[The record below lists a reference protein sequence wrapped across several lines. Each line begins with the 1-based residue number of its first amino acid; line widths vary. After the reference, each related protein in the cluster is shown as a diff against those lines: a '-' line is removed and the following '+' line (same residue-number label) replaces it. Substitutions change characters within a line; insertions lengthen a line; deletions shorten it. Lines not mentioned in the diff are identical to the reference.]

1 MSDNMKDYRFD
12 LQKNP
17 KSIIKVIGVGGGG
30 SNAVNHMFSLGIK
43 DVEFVVVNTDA
54 QALKSSPVPL
64 RLQLG
69 ANLTEGLGAGAN
81 PEQGKNAA
89 IESEDEIR
97 ELLADNTKM
106 VFITAGMG
114 GGTGTGAAPVV
125 ARVAKELNIL
135 TVGIVTAPFMFEGRK
150 KMNVAQAGIEALREN
165 CDTVLVILND
175 KLREIYGNLAIRT
188 AFSKADDILSTAARS
203 IAEIITVHQDVN
215 VDFEDVKTV
224 MKDAG
229 AAVMGSSTEEGEGR
243 AIRAAGA
250 AISSPLLNNV
260 DIKGAEKILLS
271 IMSGEDEEL
280 SMDELSEIT
289 EYIQEKAGDNAEVIF
304 GQGIDPELNKA
315 IRVTVIA
322 TGFAMDRLE
331 GASNKKI
338 ETAKPAEPVSA
349 PAPAPEA
356 STPAEE
362 VQEEKTM
369 IHLESGK
376 SEKVKEDSVPGG
388 STFVFSMPKT
398 PAPTPDP
405 EPVSEEKPVAETPQ
419 KSEPTPEPKPAPKRE
434 GLFSFMKPKEESK
447 PEAPKPAQ
455 EKIVHDLFEEE
466 EAKKPAAEEETKK
479 EEEPAAPAFANDYY
493 EQMKQK
499 AIQRAH
505 ERFEKLKGNRT
516 FNPTPEELKEKM
528 EVPAYQRK
536 NVVLNEPQH
545 SSEPSISKY
554 NLNDDNEILGNNRF
568 LHDNVD

>member
-12 LQKNP
+12 LPKNQ

-30 SNAVNHMFSLGIK
+30 SNAVNHMYGLGIK

-81 PEQGKNAA
+81 PEQGKCAA
-89 IESEDEIR
+89 LESEEEIR

-114 GGTGTGAAPVV
+114 GGTGTGAAPIV
-125 ARVAKELNIL
+125 AKIAKELNIL
-135 TVGIVTAPFMFEGRK
+135 TVGIVTAPFMFEGKK
-150 KMNVAQAGIEALREN
+150 KMAVAQAGIESLREN

-203 IAEIITVHQDVN
+203 IAEIITIHQDVN

-229 AAVMGSSTEEGEGR
+229 AAVMGSATEEGEGR
-243 AIRAAGA
+243 AIRAAGS

-260 DIKGAEKILLS
+260 DIKGAQKILLS
-271 IMSGEDEEL
+271 IMSGEEEEL
-280 SMDELSEIT
+280 SMDELSDIT

-304 GQGIDPELNKA
+304 GQGIDPELGRA

-322 TGFAMDRLE
+322 TGFEMDRL
-331 GASNKKI
+331 ANVPLT
-338 ETAKPAEPVSA
+338 TATTAPVSA
-349 PAPAPEA
+349 FSTPVAAPAPTPAPAPEQ
-356 STPAEE
+356 
-362 VQEEKTM
+362 VKTV
-369 IHLESGK
+369 IDLDSGK
-376 SEKVKEDSVPGG
+376 SAQVKEEPIAEG
-388 STFVFSMPKT
+388 STFTFSFPKAPVAVAT
-398 PAPTPDP
+398 PVV
-405 EPVSEEKPVAETPQ
+405 EEEEKEELFSFDFQPVAEALVVEEPQ
-419 KSEPTPEPKPAPKRE
+419 QV
-434 GLFSFMKPKEESK
+434 EEK
-447 PEAPKPAQ
+447 V
-455 EKIVHDLFEEE
+455 VHNLYQEE
-466 EAKKPAAEEETKK
+466 EAPVA
-479 EEEPAAPAFANDYY
+479 AAPVESDEPQQPSAPVFATDYY
-493 EQMKQK
+493 EQMKMK

-505 ERFEKLKGNRT
+505 ERFEKLKGGRALT
-516 FNPTPEELKEKM
+516 TASDDLTEKM
-528 EVPAYQRK
+528 VVPAYQRK
-536 NVVLNEPQH
+536 NVILNEPQH
-545 SSEPSISKY
+545 SSESSLSRF
-554 NLNDDNEILGNNRF
+554 NLSEENEILGNNRF

>member
-12 LQKNP
+12 LPKNQ

-30 SNAVNHMFSLGIK
+30 SNAVNHMYGLGIK

-81 PEQGKNAA
+81 PEQGKCAA
-89 IESEDEIR
+89 LESEDEIR

-114 GGTGTGAAPVV
+114 GGTGTGAAPIV
-125 ARVAKELNIL
+125 AKIAKELNIL
-135 TVGIVTAPFMFEGRK
+135 TVGIVTAPFMFEGKK
-150 KMNVAQAGIEALREN
+150 KMAVAQAGIESLREN

-203 IAEIITVHQDVN
+203 IAEIITIHQDVN

-229 AAVMGSSTEEGEGR
+229 AAVMGSATEEGEGR
-243 AIRAAGA
+243 AIRAAGS

-260 DIKGAEKILLS
+260 DIKGAQKILLS
-271 IMSGEDEEL
+271 IMSGEEEEL
-280 SMDELSEIT
+280 SMDELSDIT

-304 GQGIDPELNKA
+304 GQGIDPELGRA

-322 TGFAMDRLE
+322 TGFEMDRL
-331 GASNKKI
+331 ANVPLTSA
-338 ETAKPAEPVSA
+338 TSA
-349 PAPAPEA
+349 PVTASSTPIAPTLAPAPEQ
-356 STPAEE
+356 
-362 VQEEKTM
+362 VKTV
-369 IHLESGK
+369 IDLDSGK
-376 SEKVKEDSVPGG
+376 SAQVKEEPISEGT
-388 STFVFSMPKT
+388 TFTFSLPKAPVAVVT
-398 PAPTPDP
+398 PVL
-405 EPVSEEKPVAETPQ
+405 EMEEEKEEELFSFDIQPVAEGPVMEEPQ
-419 KSEPTPEPKPAPKRE
+419 VE
-434 GLFSFMKPKEESK
+434 
-447 PEAPKPAQ
+447 
-455 EKIVHDLFEEE
+455 EKIVHELYQEQVTPV
-466 EAKKPAAEEETKK
+466 ASAPVETD
-479 EEEPAAPAFANDYY
+479 EPQQPTAPVFATDYY
-493 EQMKQK
+493 EQMKMK

-505 ERFEKLKGNRT
+505 ERFEKLKGGRSLT
-516 FNPTPEELKEKM
+516 TASDDLTDKM
-528 EVPAYQRK
+528 VVPAYQRK
-536 NVVLNEPQH
+536 NVILNEPQH
-545 SSEPSISKY
+545 SSESSLSRF
-554 NLNDDNEILGNNRF
+554 NLNEENEILGNNRF

>member
-30 SNAVNHMFSLGIK
+30 SNAVNHMFGLGIK

-81 PEQGKNAA
+81 PEQGRNAA

-125 ARVAKELNIL
+125 ARIAKELNIL
-135 TVGIVTAPFMFEGRK
+135 TVGIVTAPFMFEGKK

-271 IMSGEDEEL
+271 IMSGEEEEL

-304 GQGIDPELNKA
+304 GQGIDQELGKA

-322 TGFAMDRLE
+322 TGFEMDRLE
-331 GASNKKI
+331 GTGAKV
-338 ETAKPAEPVSA
+338 ETQKAE
-349 PAPAPEA
+349 PAPAPVA
-356 STPAEE
+356 STPVEE
-362 VQEEKTM
+362 VEEEKTV
-369 IHLESGK
+369 INLDSGK
-376 SEKVKEDSVPGG
+376 SEKVKEESVANG
-388 STFVFSMPKT
+388 STFVFSMPKS
-398 PAPTPDP
+398 PVPTPT
-405 EPVSEEKPVAETPQ
+405 PVPVEKPVAETP
-419 KSEPTPEPKPAPKRE
+419 KREEPIEPPKPAPKKE
-434 GLFSFMKPKEESK
+434 SLFSFIKPKEEGK
-447 PEAPKPAQ
+447 AEAPKPAQ

-466 EAKKPAAEEETKK
+466 DEKKHVEEPKK
-479 EEEPAAPAFANDYY
+479 EEPATPAFANDYY

-505 ERFEKLKGNRT
+505 ERFEKLKGSRA

-536 NVVLNEPQH
+536 NVVLKEPQH

-554 NLNDDNEILGNNRF
+554 NLSDDNEILGNNRF

>member
-1 MSDNMKDYRFD
+1 MKDYRFD
-12 LQKNP
+12 LPKNQ

-30 SNAVNHMFSLGIK
+30 SNAVNHMYGLGIK

-81 PEQGKNAA
+81 PEQGRSAA
-89 IESEDEIR
+89 LESEEEIR

-114 GGTGTGAAPVV
+114 GGTGTGAAPIV
-125 ARVAKELNIL
+125 ARIAKELNIL
-135 TVGIVTAPFMFEGRK
+135 TVGIVTAPFMFEGKK
-150 KMNVAQAGIEALREN
+150 KMAVAQAGIESLREN

-203 IAEIITVHQDVN
+203 IAEIITIHQDVN

-229 AAVMGSSTEEGEGR
+229 AAVMGSATEEGEGR

-260 DIKGAEKILLS
+260 DIKGAQKILLS

-280 SMDELSEIT
+280 SMDELSDIT

-304 GQGIDPELNKA
+304 GQGIDPELGSA

-322 TGFAMDRLE
+322 TGFEMDRLSV
-331 GASNKKI
+331 APRTSSN
-338 ETAKPAEPVSA
+338 AAPVSA
-349 PAPAPEA
+349 FASPIPVAPVAPAP
-356 STPAEE
+356 STE
-362 VQEEKTM
+362 QIKTV
-369 IHLESGK
+369 INLDSGK
-376 SEKVKEDSVPGG
+376 SEQVREEPISGG
-388 STFVFSMPKT
+388 ASFSFSFPKAPAVVTT
-398 PAPTPDP
+398 PT
-405 EPVSEEKPVAETPQ
+405 SEEENIEEEEFSFEIQPVMETPIPVAAAPIVEDETI
-419 KSEPTPEPKPAPKRE
+419 
-434 GLFSFMKPKEESK
+434 EE
-447 PEAPKPAQ
+447 
-455 EKIVHDLFEEE
+455 EKIVHNLYQEHE
-466 EAKKPAAEEETKK
+466 
-479 EEEPAAPAFANDYY
+479 APATSNTLVQEQPVTPVFGNDYY
-493 EQMKQK
+493 EQMKLR

-505 ERFEKLKGNRT
+505 ERFEKLKGGRS
-516 FNPTPEELKEKM
+516 FPTSSDDLTEKM

-545 SSEPSISKY
+545 SSESTLSRFK
-554 NLNDDNEILGNNRF
+554 LNEENEILGNNRF

>member
-12 LQKNP
+12 LPKNQ

-30 SNAVNHMFSLGIK
+30 SNAVNHMYGQGIK

-81 PEQGKNAA
+81 PEQGRSAA
-89 IESEDEIR
+89 LESQDEIR

-114 GGTGTGAAPVV
+114 GGTGTGAAPIV
-125 ARVAKELNIL
+125 AKIAKELNIL
-135 TVGIVTAPFMFEGRK
+135 TVGIVTAPFVFEGKK
-150 KMNVAQAGIEALREN
+150 KMAVAQAGIEALKEN

-188 AFSKADDILSTAARS
+188 AFSKADDILTTAAKS
-203 IAEIITVHQDVN
+203 IAEIITIHQDVN

-260 DIKGAEKILLS
+260 DIKGAQKILLS
-271 IMSGEDEEL
+271 IMSGEEEEL

-304 GQGIDPELNKA
+304 GQGIDPELGKA

-322 TGFAMDRLE
+322 TGFEMDKLSE
-331 GASNKKI
+331 
-338 ETAKPAEPVSA
+338 KPRNREFAAPVSA
-349 PAPAPEA
+349 FANPIA
-356 STPAEE
+356 STPVPTPE
-362 VQEEKTM
+362 VVKTV
-369 IHLESGK
+369 INLESGK
-376 SEKVKEDSVPGG
+376 SQQVKEEPISGG
-388 STFVFSMPKT
+388 ATFTFNLPK
-398 PAPTPDP
+398 APISA
-405 EPVSEEKPVAETPQ
+405 PVKPLEEEKDEFPFFVTPILEEKAEPILEAA
-419 KSEPTPEPKPAPKRE
+419 EP
-434 GLFSFMKPKEESK
+434 
-447 PEAPKPAQ
+447 
-455 EKIVHDLFEEE
+455 EKIVHDLYEQ
-466 EAKKPAAEEETKK
+466 AESKAEKLPRES
-479 EEEPAAPAFANDYY
+479 EPVAPVFANDYY

-505 ERFEKLKGNRT
+505 ERFEKLKGNRAY
-516 FNPTPEELKEKM
+516 NPSPEDLKEKM
-528 EVPAYQRK
+528 TVPAYQRK

-545 SSEPSISKY
+545 SSEPAISKY
-554 NLNDDNEILGNNRF
+554 NLSDENEILGNNRF

>member
-1 MSDNMKDYRFD
+1 MKDYRFD
-12 LQKNP
+12 LPKNS

-30 SNAVNHMFSLGIK
+30 SNAVNHMFSQGIK

-89 IESEDEIR
+89 LESEAEIR

-125 ARVAKELNIL
+125 ARIAKELNIL
-135 TVGIVTAPFMFEGRK
+135 TVGIVTAPFMFEGKK
-150 KMNVAQAGIEALREN
+150 KMNVAQQGIESLREN

-203 IAEIITVHQDVN
+203 IAEIITIHQDVN

-224 MKDAG
+224 MKNAG

-260 DIKGAEKILLS
+260 DIRGAEKILLS

-304 GQGIDPELNKA
+304 GQGIDPDLGKG

-322 TGFAMDRLE
+322 TGFEMDRLA
-331 GASNKKI
+331 G
-338 ETAKPAEPVSA
+338 TARKEMLKAA
-349 PAPAPEA
+349 QPAPTFTLPEIKAPVDE
-356 STPAEE
+356 PQ
-362 VQEEKTM
+362 VEKTL
-369 IHLESGK
+369 INLNSGK
-376 SEKVKEDSVPGG
+376 SKIVKEEAIDED
-388 STFVFSMPKT
+388 STFVFSFPK
-398 PAPTPDP
+398 AMN
-405 EPVSEEKPVAETPQ
+405 
-419 KSEPTPEPKPAPKRE
+419 PKPALTPEVETPKE
-434 GLFSFMKPKEESK
+434 KAFSFEVKKEKIE
-447 PEAPKPAQ
+447 EAA
-455 EKIVHDLFEEE
+455 EKIVHDLFEE
-466 EAKKPAAEEETKK
+466 K
-479 EEEPAAPAFANDYY
+479 EEEQKPAEKLEKVNEPATMGFANDYY

-516 FNPTPEELKEKM
+516 FNPTPDELKEKL

-554 NLNDDNEILGNNRF
+554 NLSDENEILGNNRF

>member
-12 LQKNP
+12 LPKNQ

-30 SNAVNHMFSLGIK
+30 SNAVNHMYSQGIK

-81 PEQGKNAA
+81 PEQGRNAA
-89 IESEDEIR
+89 LESQDEIR

-114 GGTGTGAAPVV
+114 GGTGTGAAPIV
-125 ARVAKELNIL
+125 AKIAKELNIL
-135 TVGIVTAPFMFEGRK
+135 TVGIVTAPFMFEGKK
-150 KMNVAQAGIEALREN
+150 KMAVAQSGIESLREN

-188 AFSKADDILSTAARS
+188 AFSKADDILTTAAKS
-203 IAEIITVHQDVN
+203 IAEIITIHQDVN

-224 MKDAG
+224 MKEAG

-260 DIKGAEKILLS
+260 DIKGAQKILLS

-304 GQGIDPELNKA
+304 GQGIDPELGKA

-322 TGFAMDRLE
+322 TGFEMDKL
-331 GASNKKI
+331 SD
-338 ETAKPAEPVSA
+338 KPRNREFSAPVSA
-349 PAPAPEA
+349 FANSVA
-356 STPAEE
+356 STPVTAPEVVKTVINLDSGKSQQVKEE
-362 VQEEKTM
+362 PISGGGTFTFTLPKAPVPVPAKPVVEEKEEFDFNFAPIEEEKTEPKVEAAPEK
-369 IHLESGK
+369 IIFQLEEESAK
-376 SEKVKEDSVPGG
+376 QTESLPKE
-388 STFVFSMPKT
+388 
-398 PAPTPDP
+398 
-405 EPVSEEKPVAETPQ
+405 
-419 KSEPTPEPKPAPKRE
+419 SEPMPQ
-434 GLFSFMKPKEESK
+434 L
-447 PEAPKPAQ
+447 
-455 EKIVHDLFEEE
+455 
-466 EAKKPAAEEETKK
+466 
-479 EEEPAAPAFANDYY
+479 FANDYY
-493 EQMKQK
+493 EQMKLK

-505 ERFEKLKGNRT
+505 ERFEKLKGNRV
-516 FNPTPEELKEKM
+516 FNPSPEELKEKM
-528 EVPAYQRK
+528 NVPAYQRK

-545 SSEPSISKY
+545 SSEPAISKY
-554 NLNDDNEILGNNRF
+554 NLNDENEILGNNRF

>member
-12 LQKNP
+12 LPKNQ

-30 SNAVNHMFSLGIK
+30 SNAVNHMYGLGIK

-81 PEQGKNAA
+81 PEQGKCAA
-89 IESEDEIR
+89 LESEDEIR

-114 GGTGTGAAPVV
+114 GGTGTGAAPIV
-125 ARVAKELNIL
+125 AKIAKELNIL
-135 TVGIVTAPFMFEGRK
+135 TVGIVTAPFMFEGKK
-150 KMNVAQAGIEALREN
+150 KMAVAQAGIESLREN

-203 IAEIITVHQDVN
+203 IAEIITIHQDVN

-229 AAVMGSSTEEGEGR
+229 AAVMGSATEEGEGR
-243 AIRAAGA
+243 AIRAAGS

-260 DIKGAEKILLS
+260 DIKGAQKILLS
-271 IMSGEDEEL
+271 IMSGEEEEL
-280 SMDELSEIT
+280 SMDELSDIT

-304 GQGIDPELNKA
+304 GQGIDPELGRA

-322 TGFAMDRLE
+322 TGFEMDRL
-331 GASNKKI
+331 ANVPRTTS
-338 ETAKPAEPVSA
+338 TAAPVSAFASPVAAVPTPAPA
-349 PAPAPEA
+349 PAPAPEQ
-356 STPAEE
+356 
-362 VQEEKTM
+362 VKTV
-369 IHLESGK
+369 IDLDSGK
-376 SEKVKEDSVPGG
+376 SAQVKEEPIAEGT
-388 STFVFSMPKT
+388 TFTFSLPK
-398 PAPTPDP
+398 APVVAVAPILK
-405 EPVSEEKPVAETPQ
+405 EEEKEALFSFDIQPVAEALVTEEPQ
-419 KSEPTPEPKPAPKRE
+419 IEEKVVHSLYQEEQAPV
-434 GLFSFMKPKEESK
+434 
-447 PEAPKPAQ
+447 A
-455 EKIVHDLFEEE
+455 
-466 EAKKPAAEEETKK
+466 AAEPV
-479 EEEPAAPAFANDYY
+479 EPQQPTAPVFATDYY
-493 EQMKQK
+493 EQMKMK

-505 ERFEKLKGNRT
+505 ERFEKLKGGRALT
-516 FNPTPEELKEKM
+516 TASDDLTEKM
-528 EVPAYQRK
+528 VVPAYQRK
-536 NVVLNEPQH
+536 NVILNEPQH
-545 SSEPSISKY
+545 SSASTLSRF
-554 NLNDDNEILGNNRF
+554 NLNEENEILGNNRF

>member
-1 MSDNMKDYRFD
+1 MKDYRFD
-12 LQKNP
+12 LPKNQ

-30 SNAVNHMFSLGIK
+30 SNAVNHMYGLGIK

-81 PEQGKNAA
+81 PEQGRCAA
-89 IESEDEIR
+89 LESEEEIR

-114 GGTGTGAAPVV
+114 GGTGTGAAPIV
-125 ARVAKELNIL
+125 AKIAKELNIL
-135 TVGIVTAPFMFEGRK
+135 TVGIVTAPFMFEGKK
-150 KMNVAQAGIEALREN
+150 KMAVAQAGIESLREN

-203 IAEIITVHQDVN
+203 IAEIITIHQDVN

-229 AAVMGSSTEEGEGR
+229 AAVMGSATEEGEGR
-243 AIRAAGA
+243 AIRAAGS

-260 DIKGAEKILLS
+260 DIKGAQKILLS
-271 IMSGEDEEL
+271 IMSGEEEEL
-280 SMDELSEIT
+280 SMDELSDIT

-304 GQGIDPELNKA
+304 GQGIDPELGRA

-322 TGFAMDRLE
+322 TGFEMDRL
-331 GASNKKI
+331 ANVPLT
-338 ETAKPAEPVSA
+338 TATTAPVSA
-349 PAPAPEA
+349 F
-356 STPAEE
+356 STPVAAA
-362 VQEEKTM
+362 
-369 IHLESGK
+369 
-376 SEKVKEDSVPGG
+376 
-388 STFVFSMPKT
+388 
-398 PAPTPDP
+398 PAPTPTPAP
-405 EPVSEEKPVAETPQ
+405 EQVKTVIDLDSGKSAQVKEEPIAEGSTFTFSFPKAPVAVVTPVVEEEEKEELFSFELQPVAEAPVMEEPQ
-419 KSEPTPEPKPAPKRE
+419 QV
-434 GLFSFMKPKEESK
+434 EEK
-447 PEAPKPAQ
+447 V
-455 EKIVHDLFEEE
+455 VHDLYQEE
-466 EAKKPAAEEETKK
+466 EAPVA
-479 EEEPAAPAFANDYY
+479 AAPVESDELQQPSAPVFATDYY
-493 EQMKQK
+493 EQMKMK

-505 ERFEKLKGNRT
+505 ERFEKLKGGRALT
-516 FNPTPEELKEKM
+516 TASDDLTEKM

-536 NVVLNEPQH
+536 NVILNEPQH
-545 SSEPSISKY
+545 SSESSLSRF
-554 NLNDDNEILGNNRF
+554 NLNEENEILGNNRF

>member
-1 MSDNMKDYRFD
+1 MKDYRFD
-12 LQKNP
+12 LPKNQ

-30 SNAVNHMFSLGIK
+30 SNAVNHMFSQGIK

-89 IESEDEIR
+89 IESQDEIR

-114 GGTGTGAAPVV
+114 GGTGTGAAPII
-125 ARVAKELNIL
+125 AKIAKELNIL
-135 TVGIVTAPFMFEGRK
+135 TVGIVTAPFMFEGKK
-150 KMNVAQAGIEALREN
+150 KMNVAQQGIESLREN

-188 AFSKADDILSTAARS
+188 AFGKADDILTTAAKS
-203 IAEIITVHQDVN
+203 IAEIITIHQDVN

-304 GQGIDPELNKA
+304 GQGIDVELGKA

-322 TGFAMDRLE
+322 TGFEMDRLE
-331 GASNKKI
+331 GAAKK
-338 ETAKPAEPVSA
+338 AEMKTPLPTPVIA
-349 PAPAPEA
+349 PSVADKTPEPEA
-356 STPAEE
+356 
-362 VQEEKTM
+362 VKTV
-369 IHLESGK
+369 INLDSGK
-376 SEKVKEDSVPGG
+376 SEKVKEEAVGNG
-388 STFVFSMPKT
+388 STFVFSFPKAAPVANK
-398 PAPTPDP
+398 PA
-405 EPVSEEKPVAETPQ
+405 EEKPAKKVENEEVEPEFNFEVKPKQ
-419 KSEPTPEPKPAPKRE
+419 DEKSEFEFVKPEPK
-434 GLFSFMKPKEESK
+434 
-447 PEAPKPAQ
+447 
-455 EKIVHDLFEEE
+455 KIVHDLYEEQE
-466 EAKKPAAEEETKK
+466 KSEPQPEKK
-479 EEEPAAPAFANDYY
+479 EEEPEAPMFANDYY

-505 ERFEKLKGNRT
+505 ERFEKLRGNRT

-536 NVVLNEPQH
+536 NVKLNEPQH
-545 SSEPSISKY
+545 SSEQNISKY

>member
-1 MSDNMKDYRFD
+1 MKDYRFD
-12 LQKNP
+12 LPKNQ

-30 SNAVNHMFSLGIK
+30 SNAVNHMYSQGIK

-81 PEQGKNAA
+81 PEQGRNAA
-89 IESEDEIR
+89 IESQEEIR

-114 GGTGTGAAPVV
+114 GGTGTGAAPIV
-125 ARVAKELNIL
+125 AKIAKELNIL
-135 TVGIVTAPFMFEGRK
+135 TVGIVTAPFMFEGKK
-150 KMNVAQAGIEALREN
+150 KMAVAQSGIESLREN

-188 AFSKADDILSTAARS
+188 AFSKADDILTTAAKS
-203 IAEIITVHQDVN
+203 IAEIITIHQDVN

-260 DIKGAEKILLS
+260 DIKGAQKILLS

-304 GQGIDPELNKA
+304 GQGIDPELGKA

-322 TGFAMDRLE
+322 TGFEMDKLSDKTRAKENGSIVSAFNSPVASTPVAAPEVVKTVINLDSGKSQQVKE
-331 GASNKKI
+331 EPISGGATFTFSLPK
-338 ETAKPAEPVSA
+338 A
-349 PAPAPEA
+349 PAPAPA
-356 STPAEE
+356 KP
-362 VQEEKTM
+362 VVEEK
-369 IHLESGK
+369 E
-376 SEKVKEDSVPGG
+376 EE
-388 STFVFSMPKT
+388 FEFNFS
-398 PAPTPDP
+398 
-405 EPVSEEKPVAETPQ
+405 PVQQPEEKP
-419 KSEPTPEPKPAPKRE
+419 EPKAEPKVE
-434 GLFSFMKPKEESK
+434 AKP
-447 PEAPKPAQ
+447 
-455 EKIVHDLFEEE
+455 EKIVFDLEEE
-466 EAKKPAAEEETKK
+466 STKKPEVMLPK
-479 EEEPAAPAFANDYY
+479 ESEPVPQVFANDYY

-505 ERFEKLKGNRT
+505 ERFEKLKGSRV
-516 FNPTPEELKEKM
+516 FNPSPDELKEKM
-528 EVPAYQRK
+528 NVPAYQRK

-545 SSEPSISKY
+545 SSEPAISKY
-554 NLNDDNEILGNNRF
+554 NLNDENEILGNNRF

>member
-12 LQKNP
+12 LPKNQ

-30 SNAVNHMFSLGIK
+30 SNAVNHMYSQGIK

-81 PEQGKNAA
+81 PEQGRSAA
-89 IESEDEIR
+89 IESQDEIR
-97 ELLADNTKM
+97 ELLADNTRM

-125 ARVAKELNIL
+125 AKIAKDLNIL
-135 TVGIVTAPFMFEGRK
+135 TVGIVTAPFMFEGKK
-150 KMNVAQAGIEALREN
+150 KMAVAQAGIEALREN

-188 AFSKADDILSTAARS
+188 AFSKADDILTTAAKS
-203 IAEIITVHQDVN
+203 IAEIITIHQDVN

-260 DIKGAEKILLS
+260 DIKGAQKILLS
-271 IMSGEDEEL
+271 IMSGEEEEL

-304 GQGIDPELNKA
+304 GQGIDSELGKA

-322 TGFAMDRLE
+322 TGFEMDRLSE
-331 GASNKKI
+331 KRRNREFVA
-338 ETAKPAEPVSA
+338 PVSA
-349 PAPAPEA
+349 FANPVSNTLVNEPE
-356 STPAEE
+356 
-362 VQEEKTM
+362 VVKTV
-369 IHLESGK
+369 IDLDSGK
-376 SEKVKEDSVPGG
+376 SQQVKEEPISGG
-388 STFVFSMPKT
+388 STYTFSLPKVPVSVPSKPIEEEKEEFVFHVNPVQE
-398 PAPTPDP
+398 DRP
-405 EPVSEEKPVAETPQ
+405 EPVYVA
-419 KSEPTPEPKPAPKRE
+419 SEP
-434 GLFSFMKPKEESK
+434 
-447 PEAPKPAQ
+447 
-455 EKIVHDLFEEE
+455 EKIVHNLYDQ
-466 EAKKPAAEEETKK
+466 AESKGERLPK
-479 EEEPAAPAFANDYY
+479 ESEPMPQVFANDYY
-493 EQMKQK
+493 EQMKLK

-505 ERFEKLKGNRT
+505 ERFEKLKGNRA
-516 FNPTPEELKEKM
+516 FNPGPEELKEKM
-528 EVPAYQRK
+528 TVPAYQRK

-545 SSEPSISKY
+545 SSEPAISKY
-554 NLNDDNEILGNNRF
+554 NLNDDNEILSNNRF